1 MLLSAPPPLS
11 SRGIV
16 LIDGDIVAYRA
27 AYSAE
32 DRSEIEA
39 QLKVDEV
46 IDWIVKRCCYS
57 PEIEEF
63 SVYLTGQGNFRY
75 DISTTH
81 TYKGNRKDKVS
92 PKYLG
97 FSRWY
102 LQDNY
107 GAIVSSGE
115 EADDLIAIAATEAG
129 PSAVVAS
136 IDKDMLQIP
145 CFHYNFRKNEW
156 HQVSEFEGLMFFYEQ
171 ILTGD
176 RADNIVGLKGI
187 GPVKAKRIL
196 ADCDK
201 EQDLWDAV
209 VTAYDGDEERVTE
222 NARLLWLR
230 RQQNELWVPP
240 SSREEPE
247 QSEQGT
253 GQD

>member
-1 MLLSAPPPLS
+1 
-11 SRGIV
+11 
-16 LIDGDIVAYRA
+16 
-27 AYSAE
+27 
-32 DRSEIEA
+32 
-39 QLKVDEV
+39 
-46 IDWIVKRCCYS
+46 
-57 PEIEEF
+57 
-63 SVYLTGQGNFRY
+63 
-75 DISTTH
+75 
-81 TYKGNRKDKVS
+81 
-92 PKYLG
+92 
-97 FSRWY
+97 
-102 LQDNY
+102 
-107 GAIVSSGE
+107 
-115 EADDLIAIAATEAG
+115 
-129 PSAVVAS
+129 
-136 IDKDMLQIP
+136 
-145 CFHYNFRKNEW
+145 
-156 HQVSEFEGLMFFYEQ
+156 MFFYEQ

-230 RQQNELWVPP
+230 RQRNEIWVPP